1 MSSLYPCSDSVF
13 LNGLVS
19 KPSLSTGLKHRQP
32 PGTTELRQK
41 GASTSLRLFNL
52 GQTATLVPHPY
63 DKKLKM
69 LENKACVFTYIP
81 PDAIHAFKTVC
92 VCVCVCVRTRACVCV
107 RACIHLKIREQLC
120 GTGSLFLGVP
130 RIKCVSVGVHSR
142 CLYWLS
148 LLCSPQL
155 THFRL
160 LQFQNFNNLN
170 IQSFT

>member
-92 VCVCVCVRTRACVCV
+92 VCVCVCVCAHARVCV
-107 RACIHLKIREQLC
+107 RACVHPFEDQ
-120 GTGSLFLGVP
+120 GTTLWNWFTLPGGS
-130 RIKCVSVGVHSR
+130 KDQMCVSGCTQQVPLLAES
-142 CLYWLS
+142 S
-148 LLCSPQL
+148 LQPT
-155 THFRL
+155 THTF
-160 LQFQNFNNLN
+160 
-170 IQSFT
+170 

>member
-13 LNGLVS
+13 LNGLLS

-41 GASTSLRLFNL
+41 GASIGLRLFNL

-69 LENKACVFTYIP
+69 LENKVCVFTYIS

-92 VCVCVCVRTRACVCV
+92 VCVVRSCV
-107 RACIHLKIREQLC
+107 RAHHLEIREQLC

-142 CLYWLS
+142 CLQWLS

-160 LQFQNFNNLN
+160 LQ
-170 IQSFT
+170 SFRTSIT

>member
-13 LNGLVS
+13 LNGLLS

-41 GASTSLRLFNL
+41 GASIGLRLFNL

-69 LENKACVFTYIP
+69 LENKVCVFTYIS

-92 VCVCVCVRTRACVCV
+92 VCGALV
-107 RACIHLKIREQLC
+107 RACTPFGDQ
-120 GTGSLFLGVP
+120 GTALWNWLPLSGGS
-130 RIKCVSVGVHSR
+130 KDQMCVSGCTQQVPLVAES
-142 CLYWLS
+142 S
-148 LLCSPQL
+148 LQPT
-155 THFRL
+155 THTF
-160 LQFQNFNNLN
+160 
-170 IQSFT
+170 